1 MAKVLKCR
9 EVGLDCNFVARAD
22 TEEEIM
28 QQIAD
33 HANTTHGVQNMP
45 EDVVARVR
53 GVIHDVGAWQRPLP
67 ADLLRPGIDAPD
79 AR

>member
-28 QQIAD
+28 QQIAE
-33 HANTTHGVQNMP
+33 HAHTTHGVQDMP
-45 EDVVARVR
+45 EDVVTRVR
-53 GVIHDVGAWQRPLP
+53 GVIRDG
-67 ADLLRPGIDAPD
+67 
-79 AR
+79 

>member
-28 QQIAD
+28 QQVAE
-33 HANTTHGVQNMP
+33 HANTTHGVQDMP
-45 EDVVARVR
+45 EDVIARVR
-53 GVIHDVGAWQRPLP
+53 GVIHDVGASSRSLP
-67 ADLLRPGIDAPD
+67 ANTSRPGGKHV
-79 AR
+79 